1 MDRKELN
8 RWITD
13 LDEVCSRMEWTINAL
28 NAIHAAMTQSDAG
41 AETFL
46 LGLFGTWMQLD
57 EQRQQ
62 LRALLD
68 AAYSAKWE
76 AGA

>member
-8 RWITD
+8 RWLSD
-13 LDEVCSRMEWTINAL
+13 LDELCSRMEWTINAL
-28 NAIHAAMTQSDAG
+28 DAIHAAMTQSDAG

-46 LGLFGTWMQLD
+46 PGLFGTWMQLD

-62 LRALLD
+62 LRALTD
-68 AAYSAKWE
+68 AAYNGKWE
-76 AGA
+76 AGT